1 MGKVSRRT
9 KGDDRTGTGCKEG
22 HEESRKEDGKESC
35 KEGSKESH
43 EEGDQFRHPL
53 LMKTAYEKLTP
64 AERWT
69 LASTDKAFSL
79 KKVCKLCGGPVLNDA
94 KVLVCQPCRAL
105 QR

>member
-1 MGKVSRRT
+1 
-9 KGDDRTGTGCKEG
+9 
-22 HEESRKEDGKESC
+22 
-35 KEGSKESH
+35 
-43 EEGDQFRHPL
+43 
-53 LMKTAYEKLTP
+53 MKTAYEKLTP